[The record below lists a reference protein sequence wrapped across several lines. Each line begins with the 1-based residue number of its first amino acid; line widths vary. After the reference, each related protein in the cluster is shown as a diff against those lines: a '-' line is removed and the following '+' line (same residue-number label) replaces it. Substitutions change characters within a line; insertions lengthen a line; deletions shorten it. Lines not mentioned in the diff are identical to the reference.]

1 MIQMNFF
8 SKGQVALLVK
18 NLPSN
23 VGDLRVQR
31 SIPGL
36 GRSPGRGNG
45 NPLQCFYLENSMAR
59 AAWKPTVHGIAK
71 SRTRVSTGTHKYTH
85 TCIYKTETDSQ
96 NSEINLWSPKG
107 KRDREG

>member
-1 MIQMNFF
+1 MNFF

-23 VGDLRVQR
+23 VGDVRVQC

-45 NPLQCFYLENSMAR
+45 NPLQYFYLENSMVR

-71 SRTRVSTGTHKYTH
+71 SRIRLSMGTHKYIH
-85 TCIYKTETDSQ
+85 TCIYKTGTDSQ